1 MATTGHITEIPIT
14 LRLSQQA
21 REKLAERAAQS
32 GQDVDHYTSEL
43 IEQAVTRPTL
53 DELLAPV
60 RDDFAKSGMSEKQIM
75 DLGRREL
82 EALRR
87 ERPAS
92 ATPSADLFR
101 RLAPGLAILTPT
113 QFAADL
119 RKKD

>member
-1 MATTGHITEIPIT
+1 MATTGHITKTLIT

-21 REKLAERAAQS
+21 REKLAERAAQN

-60 RDDFAKSGMSEKQIM
+60 RDDFAKSGMSEEEIV

-87 ERPAS
+87 ERKAKS
-92 ATPSADLFR
+92 A
-101 RLAPGLAILTPT
+101 
-113 QFAADL
+113 
-119 RKKD
+119 